1 MRIWLHSTAKSSSLG
16 GSTAISMVAHAVLV
30 GVAVY
35 GTGVSAR
42 QLQQVIAERV
52 SYLHYLPPPD
62 RRPSSSNVVEHLQ
75 YVDVGTQGAALAER
89 ADGRVVAA
97 VGAAK
102 SKQSGGEQG
111 DEIRAAAPSEAY
123 ESPDSVYSM
132 LDVEETAARTAGSA
146 APVYPPDLMKAG
158 TQGGV
163 FIRFVVDSSGRADA
177 SSIEVIR
184 STNPQFTQSVR
195 QAVPLM
201 MFTPATVGGR
211 HVRQLVEQNFE
222 FKLTRPAPAEHTRVQ
237 PVP

>member
-1 MRIWLHSTAKSSSLG
+1 MRIWLHSTAKSSSFG
-16 GSTAISMVAHAVLV
+16 GSTAISVVAHVVLV
-30 GVAVY
+30 GAAVY

-42 QLQQVIAERV
+42 QLQQAIAERV

-62 RRPSSSNVVEHLQ
+62 RRPSSSDAVEHLQ
-75 YVDVGTQGAALAER
+75 YVDVGAKGAALAER
-89 ADGRVVAA
+89 ADGRVVVP

-102 SKQSGGEQG
+102 SKYSGGDQG
-111 DEIRAAAPSEAY
+111 EELRGAAPSEAF

-146 APVYPPDLMKAG
+146 APVYPPELMKSG
-158 TQGGV
+158 REGGV

-184 STNPQFTQSVR
+184 STNPLFTQSVR

-201 MFTPATVGGR
+201 MFAPASVGGR